1 MSIGRKHQ
9 KSIFKQK
16 TRYLIKDSG
25 HKSNRKIEITCLI
38 KTVAKLLVFSELA
51 KLISNFSIFIF
62 MKKLEWY
69 NLKACKEIR
78 VQTLIASGF
87 NLKTDYFCLDS
98 RKLSI
103 LCECMKADGYRYESP
118 LGRSRSRSYWYSLQ
132 RVFNRMSK

>member
-1 MSIGRKHQ
+1 
-9 KSIFKQK
+9 
-16 TRYLIKDSG
+16 
-25 HKSNRKIEITCLI
+25 
-38 KTVAKLLVFSELA
+38 
-51 KLISNFSIFIF
+51 

-78 VQTLIASGF
+78 VNTLIAAGF
-87 NLKTDYFCLDS
+87 NLKTDYFCLDC

-132 RVFNRMSK
+132 RTYNKMTKQ

>member
-1 MSIGRKHQ
+1 
-9 KSIFKQK
+9 
-16 TRYLIKDSG
+16 
-25 HKSNRKIEITCLI
+25 
-38 KTVAKLLVFSELA
+38 
-51 KLISNFSIFIF
+51 

-87 NLKTDYFCLDS
+87 NLKTDYFCLDG

-103 LCECMKADGYRYESP
+103 LCECMKADGYRYDSP

-132 RVFNRMSK
+132 RVYNKMTSTIVEIILAY

>member
-1 MSIGRKHQ
+1 
-9 KSIFKQK
+9 
-16 TRYLIKDSG
+16 
-25 HKSNRKIEITCLI
+25 
-38 KTVAKLLVFSELA
+38 
-51 KLISNFSIFIF
+51 

-103 LCECMKADGYRYESP
+103 LLECMKADGYRYVSP
-118 LGRSRSRSYWYSLQ
+118 LGRSISRSYWYSLQ

>member
-1 MSIGRKHQ
+1 
-9 KSIFKQK
+9 
-16 TRYLIKDSG
+16 
-25 HKSNRKIEITCLI
+25 
-38 KTVAKLLVFSELA
+38 
-51 KLISNFSIFIF
+51 

-87 NLKTDYFCLDS
+87 NLKTDYFCLDG

-103 LCECMKADGYRYESP
+103 LCECMKADGYRYVSP
-118 LGRSRSRSYWYSLQ
+118 LGRSISRSYWYSLQ